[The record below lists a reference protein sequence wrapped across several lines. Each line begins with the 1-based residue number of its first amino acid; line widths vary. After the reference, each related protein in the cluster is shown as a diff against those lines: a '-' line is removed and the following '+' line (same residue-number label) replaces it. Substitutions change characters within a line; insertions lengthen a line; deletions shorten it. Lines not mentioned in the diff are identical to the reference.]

1 MIQTKNLTIDYGN
14 NNGIFNI
21 NLTIEHGDIYAIVGH
36 SGCGKTT
43 LLHCL
48 AGILNPDKGT
58 IRINDHKGNV
68 TPPGLIQQKDALFPW
83 LDVFNN
89 IALGLNDSK
98 KTVTNKINNILSHL
112 DLIDYAH
119 HYPAQLSGGQKQ
131 RVSIARTL
139 VSNPDVLLMDE
150 PTASLDAFTKE
161 ALQNLLLNL
170 YTKEKRT
177 TLFVTHSIEE
187 AVFLARK
194 ILIMD
199 QGIIVKTY
207 TNPLE
212 HHLNLRDSPDFYTVV
227 KDIRS
232 IMGGLQNEK

>member
-1 MIQTKNLTIDYGN
+1 MIQTNNLTIDYGH
-14 NNGIFNI
+14 NNGIFDI
-21 NLTIEHGDIYAIVGH
+21 NFKIKHGDIYAIVGH

-48 AGILNPDKGT
+48 AGILRPDQGT
-58 IRINDHKGNV
+58 VTIHDHNER
-68 TPPGLIQQKDALFPW
+68 TTYPGLIQQKDALFPW
-83 LDVFNN
+83 FNVFKN

-98 KTVTNKINNILSHL
+98 ETISHKINNILMAL
-112 DLIDYAH
+112 DLLNYRH

-131 RVSIARTL
+131 RVSIGRTL

-161 ALQNLLLNL
+161 ALQDLLLKL
-170 YTKEKRT
+170 YIKEQRT

-187 AVFLARK
+187 AVYLANK

-199 QGIIVKTY
+199 QGKIINTY
-207 TNPLE
+207 NNPLE
-212 HHLNLRDSPDFYTVV
+212 HHLDLRDAPAFYDVV
-227 KDIRS
+227 KEIRS
-232 IMGGLQNEK
+232 LMGGL

>member
-1 MIQTKNLTIDYGN
+1 MIRTNNLTIDYGD
-14 NNGIFNI
+14 NNGIFHI
-21 NLTIEHGDIYAIVGH
+21 NLNIEHGDIYAIVGH

-48 AGILNPDKGT
+48 AGILRPDEGT
-58 IRINDHKGNV
+58 INIRDHKGNL
-68 TPPGLIQQKDALFPW
+68 THPGLIQQMDALFPW
-83 LDVFNN
+83 FDVLGNVA
-89 IALGLNDSK
+89 IGLNDSK
-98 KTVTNKINNILSHL
+98 DIITSKTNNILQHL
-112 DLIDYAH
+112 DLINYKH

-161 ALQNLLLNL
+161 ALQNLLLRL
-170 YTKEKRT
+170 YMKKQRT

-199 QGIIVKTY
+199 QGTIVKTY
-207 TNPLE
+207 ENPLE
-212 HHLNLRDSPDFYTVV
+212 HNLNLRDSPEFYNVV
-227 KDIRS
+227 KEIRS
-232 IMGGLQNEK
+232 IMGGLQNEE

>member
-1 MIQTKNLTIDYGN
+1 MIQINNLTIDYGC

-21 NLTIEHGDIYAIVGH
+21 NLMIKHGDIYAIVGH

-48 AGILNPDKGT
+48 AGILRPDQGT
-58 IRINDHKGNV
+58 ITIKDHKGNI
-68 TPPGLIQQKDALFPW
+68 THPGLIQQKDALFPW
-83 LDVFNN
+83 FNVSKN
-89 IALGLNDSK
+89 IALGLKGSK
-98 KTVTNKINNILSHL
+98 KTVSNTIDTVLTHL
-112 DLIDYAH
+112 NLVNYRY
-119 HYPAQLSGGQKQ
+119 HYPSQLSGGQKQ
-131 RVSIARTL
+131 RVSIGRTL

-161 ALQNLLLNL
+161 TLQDLLLKL

-187 AVFLARK
+187 AVFLANK

-199 QGIIVKTY
+199 RGKIVNTY
-207 TNPLE
+207 NNPLE
-212 HHLNLRDSPDFYTVV
+212 HHLELRDTPAFYDVV
-227 KDIRS
+227 KEIRS
-232 IMGGLQNEK
+232 LMGGL

>member
-1 MIQTKNLTIDYGN
+1 MIQTNNLTIDYGN

-21 NLTIEHGDIYAIVGH
+21 NLKIEHGDIYAIVGH

-48 AGILNPDKGT
+48 AGILKSDQGT
-58 IRINDHKGNV
+58 VTIHDHDER
-68 TPPGLIQQKDALFPW
+68 TTHPGLIQQKDALFPW
-83 LDVFNN
+83 FNVFKN

-98 KTVTNKINNILSHL
+98 ETINNKINNILMAL
-112 DLIDYAH
+112 DLVNYRH

-131 RVSIARTL
+131 RVSIGRTL

-161 ALQNLLLNL
+161 ALQDLLLKL
-170 YTKEKRT
+170 YIEKQRT

-187 AVFLARK
+187 AVFLANK
-194 ILIMD
+194 VLIMD
-199 QGIIVKTY
+199 KGVIVKTY
-207 TNPLE
+207 NNPLE
-212 HHLNLRDSPDFYTVV
+212 HDLTLRDSPDFYNVV
-227 KDIRS
+227 KDIRL
-232 IMGGLQNEK
+232 IMGGL

>member
-1 MIQTKNLTIDYGN
+1 MIQTNNLTIDYGN

-21 NLTIEHGDIYAIVGH
+21 NLRIEHGDIYAIVGH

-48 AGILNPDKGT
+48 AGILRPDQGT
-58 IRINDHKGNV
+58 VTIHDHNEK
-68 TPPGLIQQKDALFPW
+68 TTHPGLIQQKDALFPW
-83 LDVFNN
+83 FNVFKN

-98 KTVTNKINNILSHL
+98 ETISNKINNILMAL
-112 DLIDYAH
+112 DLVNYRH

-131 RVSIARTL
+131 RVSIGRTL

-161 ALQNLLLNL
+161 ALQDLLLKL
-170 YTKEKRT
+170 YIEKQRT

-187 AVFLARK
+187 AVFLASK
-194 ILIMD
+194 VLIMD
-199 QGIIVKTY
+199 KGVIVKTY
-207 TNPLE
+207 DNPLE
-212 HHLNLRDSPDFYTVV
+212 HDLTLRDSPDFYNVV
-227 KDIRS
+227 KDIRL
-232 IMGGLQNEK
+232 IMGGL